1 MTCRKTVQL
10 MGGIA
15 LFVPFLVG
23 CGAPVKPVVVVITT
37 RPQPTPPAVVVGVT
51 ATPRRTYTLNPVI
64 VSTLKRTP
72 LTATVLATDGKMYE
86 VATLAAEY
94 RAGGVWIG
102 GAPTRIRTSLSV
114 VLYIIKDR
122 ITTTDHLEY
131 YFASM
136 RRIVFREASIP
147 EDLKAVFG
155 EEKPILIEMRDG
167 SVILLSQTLL
177 IEMNADGQQTRRVD
191 MEYYVFEAGETQGMK
206 ITLREFTGRAKT
218 ESGQEGDFQ
227 ISRIEVESI
236 EWK

>member
-1 MTCRKTVQL
+1 MTCRKIVQL

-37 RPQPTPPAVVVGVT
+37 TPQPTRTAVVVGVT

-94 RAGGVWIG
+94 RAEGMWIG
-102 GAPTRIRTSLSV
+102 STPTRIRKSLSV
-114 VLYIIKDR
+114 VLYITRDR
-122 ITTTDHLEY
+122 ISTTDHLEY
-131 YFASM
+131 PFASM